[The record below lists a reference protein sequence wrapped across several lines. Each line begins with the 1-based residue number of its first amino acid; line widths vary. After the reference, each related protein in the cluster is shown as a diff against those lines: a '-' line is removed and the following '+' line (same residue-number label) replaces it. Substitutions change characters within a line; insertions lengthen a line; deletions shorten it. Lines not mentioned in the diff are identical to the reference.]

1 MARKWQRAGL
11 DTGCPAAAGHDGS
24 CTHPR
29 SLSAAFVRVSFHAA
43 AAVLMLLLSTGCAQA
58 VKVSVACSMVAHFAD
73 ITTTAFVLGSGKG
86 KELNTILAPFSDKPV
101 ALAGIKGSAAVG
113 ANWVLLELADDHPK
127 WTFALGAAQCVGFSA
142 VAAHNARIIRQR

>member
-43 AAVLMLLLSTGCAQA
+43 AAVLILTLSTGCAQA

-73 ITTTAFVLGSGKG
+73 LSTTMYALGSGRG
-86 KELNTILAPFSDKPV
+86 TELNPVLAPFSDQPL
-101 ALAGIKGSAAVG
+101 ALAAVKGSAAVG
-113 ANWVLLELADDHPK
+113 ANWALLELAADHPR
-127 WTFALGAAQCVGFSA
+127 WTFTLGAAQCLGLSA
-142 VAAHNARIIRQR
+142 VAAHNARIASR